1 MCGVC
6 GRRASNSGACTCAP
20 SPFPPSCLP
29 TPTPTPGVPLLG
41 SLMKTSLSLS
51 FLPYL
56 KVSGRDLLLYRF
68 PLSFWFCHCLRNP
81 LSSMTLSC
89 PGSWGCSACTSIT
102 AQERLSHR
110 ATRPPGCLPLG
121 PDKPMGGGFTV
132 SREGTAKQIG
142 PRQQALTGDTS
153 HTVAGLEPGTSLEA
167 ERG

>member
-1 MCGVC
+1 MW
-6 GRRASNSGACTCAP
+6 ASGIKLRCLHLCAKP
-20 SPFPPSCLP
+20 LP
-29 TPTPTPGVPLLG
+29 TELSPHPNPHPRSSPSGLPNENIT
-41 SLMKTSLSLS
+41 LSLS

-68 PLSFWFCHCLRNP
+68 PPSFWFCHCLRNP
-81 LSSMTLSC
+81 LSSVTLSC
-89 PGSWGCSACTSIT
+89 PGSWGCSACIT
-102 AQERLSHR
+102 AQERLSHW

-132 SREGTAKQIG
+132 SREGMAKRIG
-142 PRQQALTGDTS
+142 LRQQALTGDTS